1 MLNVDSFITKEGDTF
16 YFDLDSYNKE
26 SEITIDNGDTI
37 KFNCDGIRYT
47 GKVVNKGGGRL
58 GIFQIENTKKI

>member
-37 KFNCDGIRYT
+37 KFNCDGIRYA

-58 GIFQIENTKKI
+58 GIFQIENTRKI